1 MASPEMVSKLGL
13 VTTKHPH
20 PYALHWLDD
29 GSSVKVTKQARI
41 GLVMGSYVDEEL
53 CDVIPMDACHI
64 LLGRPWQYDRD
75 VLHRGRS
82 NEYELKDKGK
92 RIVLKPM
99 SPQVVRALGSK
110 PKAKAYATML
120 VRERDVER
128 TIDHGEQEHN
138 LIDDLLEEFGD
149 VFPNDL
155 PAGLPP
161 IRGIEHQIDLVPGS
175 TLPNKAAYRCNP

>member
-1 MASPEMVSKLGL
+1 MVSKLGL

-20 PYALHWLDD
+20 PYELHCLDD
-29 GSSVKVTKQARI
+29 GSSVKVTKQARV
-41 GLVMGSYVDEEL
+41 GLVMGSYVDEVL

-99 SPQVVRALGSK
+99 SPQAVRALGT
-110 PKAKAYATML
+110 P
-120 VRERDVER
+120 
-128 TIDHGEQEHN
+128 
-138 LIDDLLEEFGD
+138 IDDLLEEFGD
-149 VFPNDL
+149 VFPDEL

-161 IRGIEHQIDLVPGS
+161 IRGIEHQIDLIPGL
-175 TLPNKAAYRCNP
+175 TLPNKAAYRCNPEETKEL